1 MRNKIICLFTSI
13 LFLNGCGTQPAYKNS
28 NLSPEERA
36 EDLLKQLT
44 LEEKVSL
51 MMDYS
56 TSIDRLN
63 IKCYNWWNEA
73 LHGVAR
79 SGHATVFPQPIGMA
93 ASFDPDALQHVFG
106 RRIRRSTCQK
116 HKIIL

>member
-63 IKCYNWWNEA
+63 IKCYNWWK
-73 LHGVAR
+73 
-79 SGHATVFPQPIGMA
+79 IGRA
-93 ASFDPDALQHVFG
+93 HV
-106 RRIRRSTCQK
+106 
-116 HKIIL
+116 